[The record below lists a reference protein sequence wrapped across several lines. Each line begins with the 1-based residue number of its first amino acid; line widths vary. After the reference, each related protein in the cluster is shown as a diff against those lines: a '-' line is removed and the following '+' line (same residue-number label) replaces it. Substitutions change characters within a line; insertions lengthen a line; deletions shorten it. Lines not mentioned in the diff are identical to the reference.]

1 MFKKAKQLALGRR
14 ASSAKQRDS
23 GGLSGLS
30 SSTAVTPDAMSP
42 GLREHPGQPPTHH
55 QPAPTHGN
63 LPTIKVH
70 GEDAGGLHALGEK
83 KLCETCGPLT
93 ACTEQP
99 VSTIDIFRS
108 ADGQCYI
115 CLLFSSVCLLAD
127 SKDSVGY
134 LSSWSGSKGGFGVY
148 LITKI
153 IEGGIQRPGITVAVV
168 VLAVDGGKSLG

>member
-30 SSTAVTPDAMSP
+30 SPAVTPDVVSP
-42 GLREHPGQPPTHH
+42 EKRDHPVQPATYHE
-55 QPAPTHGN
+55 PAPTHGN
-63 LPTIKVH
+63 LPTITVH
-70 GEDAGGLHALGEK
+70 GENADGLHAPGEK
-83 KLCETCGPLT
+83 TLCETCGPLT

-108 ADGQCYI
+108 ADGLCSI

-153 IEGGIQRPGITVAVV
+153 IEGRVQRPGITVAVV
-168 VLAVDGGKSLG
+168 VLAADGGKSVG

>member
-14 ASSAKQRDS
+14 ASSTKQRDS
-23 GGLSGLS
+23 GGLSGPS
-30 SSTAVTPDAMSP
+30 SPAGTPDAVSP
-42 GLREHPGQPPTHH
+42 AMREHPGQPPTY
-55 QPAPTHGN
+55 QEPAPTLGN
-63 LPTIKVH
+63 LPTITVYD
-70 GEDAGGLHALGEK
+70 EDVGGLHAHGEK
-83 KLCETCGPLT
+83 KSCETCGPLT
-93 ACTEQP
+93 TCTEQV

-108 ADGQCYI
+108 ADGQCSI

-153 IEGGIQRPGITVAVV
+153 IEGGVQRPGITVAIV
-168 VLAVDGGKSLG
+168 VLAADGGKSLA